1 MNDQTIVLVID
12 IVLFVFIFIPTMVAF
27 LSGAPWVPTPMARV
41 KKMLELADI
50 KPGETVYDI
59 GCGDGRMVITASK
72 EFGAKGVGVELSP
85 LLYFAARIRNFLTR
99 GNAKFLLR
107 DLRYH
112 SLADADVVMF
122 YLMPETLK
130 KLTPKFAKELKPGA
144 RLISYAFSVGDWVPV
159 HIEPKNAEKNL
170 SRILVFRVPDSIPT
184 SASLTAHAETKSKKS
199 VKQPLKK
206 SASLNK
212 KEHQVKKPRG
222 GNRSPKPEKKTQKA
236 A

>member
-85 LLYFAARIRNFLTR
+85 LLYIAARIRNFLTR
-99 GNAKFLLR
+99 GNATFLLR

-184 SASLTAHAETKSKKS
+184 SASLTAHKESTS

-206 SASLNK
+206 STSLNK
-212 KEHQVKKPRG
+212 KEHQVKKPSG
-222 GNRSPKPEKKTQKA
+222 GKRSPKSKKKTQKA